1 MPQNYLLTLADTT
14 FNPTVLDMLAS
25 LALFYLCNLHD
36 VSNLNLFI
44 WWNPSRIFQLLDCC
58 LNCHICHIWIGFVL
72 NLEPYESWVSPG
84 YHISPS
90 FIIVHLLSFKKTE
103 NNFKNLE
110 QNLFFNVLKL
120 CPNFGKIIGVLPGA
134 NTDSWLLWDWPV
146 LCWFF
151 FFFFW
156 KYTIYSTLEPKFKFL
171 TQS

>member
-1 MPQNYLLTLADTT
+1 MEPLKDFSASGLLFKLPYL
-14 FNPTVLDMLAS
+14 PYLD
-25 LALFYLCNLHD
+25 F
-36 VSNLNLFI
+36 
-44 WWNPSRIFQLLDCC
+44 
-58 LNCHICHIWIGFVL
+58 GFVL

-90 FIIVHLLSFKKTE
+90 FIIVDLLSFKKTE

-146 LCWFF
+146 ICWFF
-151 FFFFW
+151 FFL
-156 KYTIYSTLEPKFKFL
+156 KVHNLLNIRTKIQISDTILVDCPSPQNETKKAHPW
-171 TQS
+171 